1 MESGYELVYISRQ
14 NYGGVIMITVENITI
29 NGRQFKKTVSDTYLI
44 RKVGTDEIYSETY
57 DLPEKDYEYEETEEL
72 LPKNDLL

>member
-1 MESGYELVYISRQ
+1 
-14 NYGGVIMITVENITI
+14 MITIENITI

-44 RKVGTDEIYSETY
+44 RKIGTDEVYSEAY

-72 LPKNDLL
+72 LPKNDLPLE

>member
-1 MESGYELVYISRQ
+1 
-14 NYGGVIMITVENITI
+14 MITIENVTI

-44 RKVGTDEIYSETY
+44 RKIGTDEVYSEAY

-72 LPKNDLL
+72 LPKDDLLLE

>member
-1 MESGYELVYISRQ
+1 
-14 NYGGVIMITVENITI
+14 MIIVENVKIG
-29 NGRQFKKTVSDTYLI
+29 NRQFKKTVSDTYPI
-44 RKVGTDEIYSETY
+44 RKIDTDEIYSEAY

>member
-1 MESGYELVYISRQ
+1 
-14 NYGGVIMITVENITI
+14 MITIENIII

-44 RKVGTDEIYSETY
+44 RKIGTDEVYSEAY

-72 LPKNDLL
+72 LPKDESFEEESTTKIYEAI

>member
-1 MESGYELVYISRQ
+1 
-14 NYGGVIMITVENITI
+14 MITIENITI

-44 RKVGTDEIYSETY
+44 RKIGTDEVYSEAY

-72 LPKNDLL
+72 LPKNDLPLEQK

>member
-1 MESGYELVYISRQ
+1 
-14 NYGGVIMITVENITI
+14 MITIENIII

-44 RKVGTDEIYSETY
+44 RKVGTDEVYSEAY

-72 LPKNDLL
+72 LPKDDLPLE